1 MRVGLALVLF
11 VTAHGLQVDFSSTE
25 WKEKPIQ
32 KVVKLLNEM
41 QAQIEKEGAE
51 DEATMEEMGCW
62 CETNEREKTTAL
74 ELADQRI
81 RDLTAAIPEYAAK
94 AMEAEVTIKQLEK
107 EVAENSE
114 ALSKAIEVRA
124 KEQDEFRTGEKDLIQ
139 SIASLKN
146 AIQMMSK
153 VQLSQES
160 LLQVKNIIRNH
171 MQKHGDIMAG
181 ALTGSQHRLA
191 MSLIQDNAMVQR
203 QSHRAPSSAIFG
215 ILKGMKES
223 METNMASNAKDEEE
237 AVAQFKAMK
246 AAKSEEIKA
255 GEDLIMVKKVEMAES
270 KEKNAKAK
278 VDLEDT
284 NESKKADTE
293 FLQNL
298 KLKCDNAQH
307 EYDQRVK
314 TRNEELKA
322 VSETIGIITSDDSK
336 DLFAKSMS
344 FIQISASS
352 KYRQK
357 AKDRVANKI
366 RQLATRN
373 RNPRLMAISTSMR
386 LDAFAKVLENI
397 DKTVAALKAE
407 QSEERKQ
414 KDDCVTAFQ
423 ENDKNIAE
431 KSELSDDLGHTIAT
445 LATTISELSE
455 AISAL
460 KAQVADSQT
469 EMKKA
474 SQVREKENHE
484 FQTTVTEQRATQA
497 ILKKALDKL
506 KSFYAALVQKQS
518 DDGSDAISFIQYKK
532 NAGGSGVMAM
542 IETIIDESAAVEA
555 ESTKAEVDAQAAY
568 ESFMKDSTAA
578 NDAAAKDITN
588 KSDELAKAEAAKVTA
603 EDDAKATT
611 EELLTLGELGQT
623 LHKKCDF
630 LVKNFE
636 LRQTARAEEIEALV
650 SAKAIFQ
657 SV

>member
-1 MRVGLALVLF
+1 
-11 VTAHGLQVDFSSTE
+11 
-25 WKEKPIQ
+25 
-32 KVVKLLNEM
+32 VKLLNEM

-555 ESTKAEVDAQAAY
+555 ESTKGEVDAQAAY